1 MVNAHAGFTTSG
13 DAAGA
18 VSAGSAA
25 ERMPRARRTALTL
38 AAALISVLLVVLLSG
53 CSSKPPVVAS
63 ADAASVDVAATI
75 TVKDMAFSPAE
86 VTIKP
91 GQAVTWVFDDGVVKH
106 DVVAADGSF
115 VSELMAQ
122 GSYTHVFTEAG
133 SFDYGCSPH
142 PRMLGVVT
150 VE

>member
-1 MVNAHAGFTTSG
+1 M
-13 DAAGA
+13 
-18 VSAGSAA
+18 
-25 ERMPRARRTALTL
+25 L
-38 AAALISVLLVVLLSG
+38 LLVVLSG
-53 CSSKPPVVAS
+53 CSSKPPVVPS

-75 TVKDMAFSPAE
+75 TVKDMKFTPES

-106 DVVAADGSF
+106 DVVAVDASF
-115 VSELMAQ
+115 VSEMMTQ
-122 GSYTHVFTEAG
+122 GTYTHVFTEAG

-150 VE
+150 VK

>member
-1 MVNAHAGFTTSG
+1 MVDAHPVFSSAGG
-13 DAAGA
+13 AAGVIA
-18 VSAGSAA
+18 DGGAAG
-25 ERMPRARRTALTL
+25 RMPRARRSLLAL
-38 AAALISVLLVVLLSG
+38 AAALLSVLLVVVLSG

-75 TVKDMAFSPAE
+75 VVKDMTFTPAE
-86 VTIKP
+86 VTIAV

-115 VSELMAQ
+115 VSELMTQ
-122 GSYTHVFTEAG
+122 GTYTHVFGEAG